1 MFSRKSPSYIW
12 ETSYPV
18 LAGGITFVL
27 IIIYGAQLFGKMEA
41 GKVELSNL
49 YTAIAGLFAII
60 TGFLATFYGSI
71 QAIVDTRLKR
81 IARTNVFQRF
91 IGYIKI
97 ATLAGF
103 VIAIASIPYIILAP
117 SAGGSFGGTGKPFP
131 WKFAPE
137 FVRHHPRI
145 TVILA
150 GGLNPENVAEAV
162 SVVRPRGV
170 DVTTGV
176 EESPGRKDHSLIRAF
191 VQAARNRLA

>member
-1 MFSRKSPSYIW
+1 MFLRRSPAYVW
-12 ETSYPV
+12 ETSYPA

-41 GKVELSNL
+41 GKIELSNM

-81 IARTNVFQRF
+81 IAKTNVFRRF

-103 VIAIASIPYIILAP
+103 VIALSSIPYIILTP
-117 SAGGSFGGTGKPFP
+117 TAGGSF
-131 WKFAPE
+131 FARILVAVWCGACVYGFALFIRVAGLLFFIFEHQPPE
-137 FVRHHPRI
+137 DEGA
-145 TVILA
+145 T
-150 GGLNPENVAEAV
+150 
-162 SVVRPRGV
+162 
-170 DVTTGV
+170 
-176 EESPGRKDHSLIRAF
+176 
-191 VQAARNRLA
+191 